1 MPRGK
6 NNLAS
11 FVSVNSDATD
21 TENYGKISV
30 LELPNERTDGP
41 GQVANELSSD
51 EDVRE
56 ELLSFTAGRRR
67 PGATATC
74 SRCRSATG

>member
-1 MPRGK
+1 MPRGRA
-6 NNLAS
+6 NLVS

-41 GQVANELSSD
+41 GQIANELSSD

-56 ELLSFTAGRRR
+56 DEDKTSEGGGGGTAQ
-67 PGATATC
+67 
-74 SRCRSATG
+74 SDSACCCC